1 MATSNTAK
9 RVKRRLT
16 VDQSMAIIKGNEPKV
31 SKDNFKSDL
40 IGALNWYNANWEE
53 KEYRAAAEAY
63 VVKHMK
69 MKDAAYALSKAD
81 FLEVRSIGSLGRL
94 IMREQYMDLD
104 YVQRLFE
111 RIEALKQKYIKP
123 KAAPVVVKDGAVVP
137 VLSIQERIVQTA
149 RDLAGDVEG
158 AIDDYLTDGT
168 EFSMK
173 NFLLSRQVSG
183 VVAKKIGEF
192 YKPLLAELEEAIEG
206 KCPQLKEGYSHYT
219 KRGLKAYAEFIRQ
232 IVVDCTQQ
240 AVSAKAQRK
249 PRARKAKPAS
259 VIVKKMVYMREFPEL
274 KLKSITADKIIG
286 ATELWV
292 YNTANRKLIWYKA
305 ADANCLGVS
314 GMSITNYDVEGS
326 EVKTLRDPAKFFKDL
341 SSTGKRAMAS
351 AWKGIR
357 AKTSKP
363 RARINDE
370 MILLAAN

>member
-1 MATSNTAK
+1 MATSSA
-9 RVKRRLT
+9 RVKRRQT
-16 VDQSMAIIKGNEPKV
+16 VERSMAIIKGNEPKV
-31 SKDNFKSDL
+31 TKDNSKSEL

-53 KEYRAAAEAY
+53 KDYRAAAEAY

-69 MKDAAYALSKAD
+69 MKDAAYALSKAS
-81 FLEVRSIGSLGRL
+81 FLEIRSIGSIGRL
-94 IMREQYMDLD
+94 IMREQYIELD
-104 YVQRLFE
+104 YVQRTFE
-111 RIEALKQKYIKP
+111 RIEELKAKYIKP
-123 KAAPVVVKDGAVVP
+123 KAAAAKDGV
-137 VLSIQERIVQTA
+137 VLSVQERIVQTA
-149 RDLAGDVEG
+149 RDLGGDIEG
-158 AIDDYLTDGT
+158 AIDDYVLNGT

-173 NFLLSRQVSG
+173 NFLLSKQVSG

-232 IVVDCTQQ
+232 IVVDCNQQ
-240 AVSAKAQRK
+240 AVSAKTQRK

-274 KLKSITADKIIG
+274 KLKSVTADKIIG
-286 ATELWV
+286 AAELWV

-326 EVKTLRDPAKFFKDL
+326 EVKTLRDPAKFFKGLD
-341 SSTGKRAMAS
+341 STGKRAMAN
-351 AWKGIR
+351 AWKSVR
-357 AKTSKP
+357 AKISKP